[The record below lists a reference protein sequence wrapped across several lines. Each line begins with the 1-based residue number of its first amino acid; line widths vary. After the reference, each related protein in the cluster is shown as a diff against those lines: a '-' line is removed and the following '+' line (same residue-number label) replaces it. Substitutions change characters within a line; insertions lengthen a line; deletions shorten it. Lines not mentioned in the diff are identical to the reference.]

1 MTYTQTKTDASTR
14 VYGVPHPMTLAH
26 PHLIL
31 CLIHH
36 AAQTMT
42 YTQTRTETDTMTYAQ
57 TQTDTETMTQTETET
72 ETMSMTQTQPQTETY
87 IYGVP
92 LLMTSA
98 HPPVALDLR
107 RPHIPLTRQL
117 LRVPKP
123 RLIKLSRLIHD
134 TRVIE

>member
-1 MTYTQTKTDASTR
+1 
-14 VYGVPHPMTLAH
+14 
-26 PHLIL
+26 
-31 CLIHH
+31 
-36 AAQTMT
+36 
-42 YTQTRTETDTMTYAQ
+42 MTYAQ
-57 TQTDTETMTQTETET
+57 TQTETDTETMTQTETET